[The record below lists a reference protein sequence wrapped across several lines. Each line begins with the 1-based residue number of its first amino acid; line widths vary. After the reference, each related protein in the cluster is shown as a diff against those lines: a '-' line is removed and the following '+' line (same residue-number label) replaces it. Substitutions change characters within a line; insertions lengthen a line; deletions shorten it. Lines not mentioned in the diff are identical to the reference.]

1 MSYPYFFVNS
11 GSIEGNK
18 IKIEGEDLNHLI
30 NVLRSK
36 TGDMVYISDNA
47 DYKYKTEIID
57 IKKSDVILLIK
68 DKRKIAKKIPPA
80 LL

>member
-1 MSYPYFFVNS
+1 
-11 GSIEGNK
+11 
-18 IKIEGEDLNHLI
+18 
-30 NVLRSK
+30 
-36 TGDMVYISDNA
+36 MVYISDNA